1 MAVEQNGQSGWEYRL
16 LNYKKQELPMA
27 GGTGTIP
34 YVGGGGVLCK
44 KRRKEDEPE

>member
-1 MAVEQNGQSGWEYRL
+1 
-16 LNYKKQELPMA
+16 MA

-34 YVGGGGVLCK
+34 YVGGGGVLLSMAGLLWK